1 MLVEVRTKSRRLR
14 SVLISAMSISLSG
27 TFYSISTSCLY
38 RITRRVYNDYK
49 CLIQIFN
56 VFDVVFQY
64 V

>member
-27 TFYSISTSCLY
+27 TFCSIRASCLY

-49 CLIQIFN
+49 CLIQILN